1 MVDDNG
7 GEDFGNL
14 NRKIPG
20 IMFYPTLLP
29 ERKISN
35 HTLAFYE
42 LCNSDKSREVIL
54 LGSRALAYTALDL
67 YMDPSIIEEAK
78 KELEEMLQKESGE

>member
-42 LCNSDKSREVIL
+42 LLKRQKKSWRKCFRKKVVSEV
-54 LGSRALAYTALDL
+54 
-67 YMDPSIIEEAK
+67 
-78 KELEEMLQKESGE
+78 QWQN